1 MASHSLEY
9 SPVPSVSPSG
19 LPDARAR
26 VQTSPESFGA
36 GIGQAQAGMGRA
48 LEQAGAQAFD
58 TAKFYSQVAADDGYN
73 QLVEG
78 ATKILHG
85 DPNAPTVGPDGSQ
98 QPNLGYM
105 ATKGADALNARKNV
119 EAEIDKSISTI
130 RSGLSPDA
138 QRHFDQVSRR
148 YRTSI
153 TERVAAHADNQAGA
167 YYSSVNKAASDA
179 NLNAISL
186 SPMDEGAVNIATN
199 NLISARVKQAQLQ
212 GGGEEVVNEAV
223 RGAKMDAL
231 KTRVLTISATD
242 PVGAMKLLNENREM
256 AGMTYQPLHDHLRTR
271 ADQQQGIGAANEVF
285 AKTRQGSGYADPRL
299 PIYTQ
304 ATAAVPGSMSAP
316 GLARLVKIESSGNPT
331 AGAGRAHQGLVQASE
346 KWWNQF
352 GQGSRLDPEEAIKA
366 AARATAHDRPI
377 LASGLGHDPT
387 DAELYLAHQQG
398 PGGALALLRHPDL
411 PAADAL
417 VADGA
422 YKSRAAAAAA
432 IAGNGGD
439 PNKPASVFTSMWT
452 AKFGGGTM
460 PVVTPAGGQPMQM
473 PAAMSGDGVV
483 NVEGIE
489 ALKPSLENP
498 TLAPAA
504 EQAPLT
510 MTKAEAYREIMDR
523 TDLSDQAKS
532 YAISHFNQVYAA
544 KQIADAADEKARH
557 EASEKAANTVMEAIG
572 AGQVGPDLVAQ
583 IYANP
588 NMQWRTKHQLV
599 SIAEHAAG
607 IESTAAF
614 GPGYADA
621 FRRIVAPAGDPE
633 KINDTAS
640 LLHMAGPGGSLTTT
654 GYNRLKSV
662 LQDSR
667 RSVETAGVNTT
678 KSALL
683 NYAKQSLTFD
693 QEMLFPGMKPLADPK
708 GQMIFNA
715 QFIPKFEA
723 AYDDWIKQGKDPFQF
738 LTNENVDKLA
748 EGMRPK
754 SQMALDK
761 VAARGEAFPAGQA
774 KESVPPP
781 PSGVKEE
788 DWREVVLSRPTLPN
802 GNPWPIRNWTA
813 YIEALRKDPS
823 RENIAQFE
831 AKYPGVDLDALLKR
845 LGVETGDGGG

>member
-1 MASHSLEY
+1 MASHNLEY

-78 ATKILHG
+78 TTKILHG
-85 DPNAPTVGPDGSQ
+85 DPNAPIVGPDGSQ

-105 ATKGADALNARKNV
+105 ALKGADALNARKNV

-148 YRTSI
+148 YRTSVA
-153 TERVAAHADNQAGA
+153 ERVAAHADNQAGT
-167 YYSSVNKAASDA
+167 YYSSVNKAAADA

-212 GGGEEVVNEAV
+212 GGSEEVVNEAV

-256 AGMTYQPLHDHLRTR
+256 AGIAYQPLHDHLRTR

-304 ATAAVPGSMSAP
+304 ATAAAPGSMSAP

-331 AGAGRAHQGLVQASE
+331 VGAGRAHQGLVQASE

-377 LASGLGHDPT
+377 LAAGLGHDPT

-417 VADGA
+417 VAGGA
-422 YKSRAAAAAA
+422 YKSRAAASAA

-460 PVVTPAGGQPMQM
+460 PVVTPAGGPPMRLPESM
-473 PAAMSGDGVV
+473 KGINTSDTLGD
-483 NVEGIE
+483 ET
-489 ALKPSLENP
+489 LKPSLENP

-588 NMQWRTKHQLV
+588 NMEWRTKHQLV

-667 RSVETAGVNTT
+667 RSVETSGVNTT
-678 KSALL
+678 KSAML
-683 NYAKQSLTFD
+683 NYARQRLVVDETMSI
-693 QEMLFPGMKPLADPK
+693 PGMKPWTDQSGLA
-708 GQMIFNA
+708 IYNS
-715 QFIPKFEA
+715 QFVPKFES
-723 AYDDWIKQGKDPFQF
+723 AYDDWVRKGKDPFEF
-738 LTNENVDKLA
+738 LTKENIDSLIAPMRSRADIAKAQLEAGLA
-748 EGMRPK
+748 
-754 SQMALDK
+754 A
-761 VAARGEAFPAGQA
+761 GEARPAAAPPPAPANVEA
-774 KESVPPP
+774 KAWEEVVAVPPH
-781 PSGVKEE
+781 G
-788 DWREVVLSRPTLPN
+788 LSPQKWGKGIEQLISSPTLKMQEVFDH
-802 GNPWPIRNWTA
+802 A
-813 YIEALRKDPS
+813 YAPLR
-823 RENIAQFE
+823 
-831 AKYPGVDLDALLKR
+831 AKKAADILKS
-845 LGVETGDGGG
+845 LGVETKSD

>member
-1 MASHSLEY
+1 MASHALDY
-9 SPVPSVSPSG
+9 SPVPSISPSG
-19 LPDARAR
+19 APDARAR
-26 VQTSPESFGA
+26 VQTGPESFGA
-36 GIGQAQAGMGRA
+36 GIGQATAGIGRA
-48 LEQAGAQAFD
+48 LETAGAQAFD
-58 TAKFYSQVAADDGYN
+58 TAKFYNQVAADDSYN
-73 QLVEG
+73 QLVEST
-78 ATKILHG
+78 TKILHG
-85 DPNAPTVGPDGSQ
+85 DPNAPSVGPDGQ
-98 QPNLGYM
+98 PAPNLGYM
-105 ATKGADALNARKNV
+105 ALKGSDALNARKNV
-119 EAEIDKSISTI
+119 EGEIDKSISEI

-153 TERVAAHADNQAGA
+153 AERVAAHADNQASS
-167 YYSSVNKAASDA
+167 YYSSVYKAGESA
-179 NLNAISL
+179 NINAIAN

-212 GGGEEVVNEAV
+212 GGTEENINEAV

-242 PVGAMKLLNENREM
+242 PIGAMKLLNDNREM
-256 AGMTYQPLHDHLRTR
+256 AGIAYQPLHDHLRTR
-271 ADQQQGIGAANEVF
+271 ADQQQGIGVANEVL

-304 ATAAVPGSMSAP
+304 AANAVPGSMTAP

-398 PGGALALLRHPDL
+398 PAGALALLRHPDL

-417 VADGA
+417 VAGGA
-422 YKSRAAAAAA
+422 YKSRAAASAA

-439 PNKPASVFTSMWT
+439 PNKPASVFTGMWT

-460 PVVTPAGGQPMQM
+460 PVVVPGGGQPMRLPEDM
-473 PAAMSGDGVV
+473 K
-483 NVEGIE
+483 GINSSDALAPE
-489 ALKPSLENP
+489 MLKPSLEHP
-498 TLAPAA
+498 TLAPGA
-504 EQAPLT
+504 EQGPLT
-510 MTKAEAYREIMDR
+510 VTKADAYREIMDR

-532 YAISHFNQVYAA
+532 YAISHFNQAYSAQ
-544 KQIADAADEKARH
+544 QIAAAADEKARH
-557 EASEKAANTVMEAIG
+557 LASEAAANTVMETIG
-572 AGQVGPDLVAQ
+572 AGRAGPDLINQ
-583 IYANP
+583 IYASP
-588 NMQWRTKHQLV
+588 ALDWRTKHQLV
-599 SIAEHAAG
+599 AIAEHSAG
-607 IESTAAF
+607 VENTAAF

-621 FRRIVAPAGDPE
+621 FRRITAPAGDPE
-633 KINDTAS
+633 KINDVSA
-640 LLHMAGPGGSLTTT
+640 LLHMAGPDGSLTTT

-667 RSVETAGVNTT
+667 RSVETSGANTT
-678 KSALL
+678 KSSLL
-683 NYAKQSLTFD
+683 TYAKQNLTFD
-693 QEMLFPGMKPLADPK
+693 QEMLFPGMKPLSDPK

-715 QFIPKFEA
+715 QFVPKFEA

-738 LTNENVDKLA
+738 LTKENVDKLM

-761 VAARGEAFPAGQA
+761 VAAKGDAFPAGQT
-774 KESVPPP
+774 KETVPPP

-788 DWREVVLSRPTLPN
+788 DWREVVLNRPTLAN

-831 AKYPGVDLDALLKR
+831 AKYPGVDLNAILKR
-845 LGVETGDGGG
+845 LGVEIGDGGG